1 MFDVF
6 VMFGAGV
13 IGYIMLRND
22 FPTSPV
28 ALALLLGT
36 NMEKSMS
43 LTRTMYEGE
52 LYMVFSRPLAAAL
65 AAFTV
70 FSFVFP
76 LVKMARERKKKEAQG
91 TGQRGE

>member
-6 VMFGAGV
+6 VMFGAG
-13 IGYIMLRND
+13 ILGYIMLRND

-43 LTRTMYEGE
+43 LTKTMYEGE
-52 LYMVFSRPLAAAL
+52 LYMVFSRPLALAL
-65 AAFTV
+65 ALFTV
-70 FSFVFP
+70 FSFAFP
-76 LVKMARERKKKEAQG
+76 LFNIWRSRRKPE
-91 TGQRGE
+91 GQQE

>member
-1 MFDVF
+1 
-6 VMFGAGV
+6 
-13 IGYIMLRND
+13 MLRND

-52 LYMVFSRPLAAAL
+52 MWMVFSRPLAAAL
-65 AAFTV
+65 AVFTV

-76 LVKMARERKKKEAQG
+76 LVKMAGDRKKKQAEQEHK
-91 TGQRGE
+91 GE